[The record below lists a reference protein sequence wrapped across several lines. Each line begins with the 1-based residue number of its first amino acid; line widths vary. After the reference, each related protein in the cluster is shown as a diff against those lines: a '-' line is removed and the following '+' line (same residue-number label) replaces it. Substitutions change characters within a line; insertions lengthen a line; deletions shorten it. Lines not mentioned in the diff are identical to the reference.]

1 MFEWNTLICLIDF
14 ELLVETCRDDKTI
27 DGLVCFYTGER
38 CSEQSRTVVRL
49 LRRSATS

>member
-27 DGLVCFYTGER
+27 DGLVC
-38 CSEQSRTVVRL
+38 L
-49 LRRSATS
+49 LEDLVFIYMFLYRRAVL